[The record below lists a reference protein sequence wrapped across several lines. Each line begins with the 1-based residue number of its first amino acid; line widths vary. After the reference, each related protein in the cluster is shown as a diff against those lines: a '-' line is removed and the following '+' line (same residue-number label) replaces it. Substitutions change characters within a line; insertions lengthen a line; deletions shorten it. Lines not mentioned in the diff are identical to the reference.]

1 MANESP
7 IGIFDSGVGGLTVFA
22 AVKAKLLNES
32 IVYLG
37 DTARVPYGT
46 KSDETVVR
54 YALEDSR
61 FLEERGVKAIVV
73 ACNTA
78 SAVALSALR
87 EHCSVPVVG
96 VVEPGAKAAL
106 EVTRRNSVGVV
117 GTQTTILSNAYG
129 RMLKNLDPK
138 VGVVSMSC
146 PLFVPL
152 VEEGWLD
159 GGIAQ
164 AVADEYLKDMRS
176 EGIDALILGCTH
188 YPLLKSTIGRV
199 MGEGVKLIDSG
210 EAAANTLAELLRT
223 EGLLSNGT
231 QPEPDRIYV
240 TDVPQRFE
248 SIASR
253 FLGGELPKVRRVD
266 L

>member
-7 IGIFDSGVGGLTVFA
+7 IGVFDSGVGGLTVFA
-22 AVKAKLLNES
+22 AVKSKLPNES

-54 YALEDSR
+54 YALEDAH
-61 FLEERGVKAIVV
+61 FLGERGVKAIVV

-78 SAVALSALR
+78 SAVALPAIR

-96 VVEPGAKAAL
+96 VVEPGAMAAL
-106 EVTRRNSVGVV
+106 EVTRRGAVGVV

-129 RMLKNLDPK
+129 RMLKSLDPN
-138 VGVVSMSC
+138 VGVVSMPC

-152 VEEGWLD
+152 VEEGWL
-159 GGIAQ
+159 GGEIAQ
-164 AVADEYLKDMRS
+164 AIASEYLSDMRS

-188 YPLLKSTIGRV
+188 YPLLKSTIGQI
-199 MGEGVKLIDSG
+199 MGKGVKLIDSG
-210 EAAANTLAELLRT
+210 EAAANTLAELLRV
-223 EGLLSNGT
+223 EGLLSEAA
-231 QPEPDRIYV
+231 QPEPDKIYV